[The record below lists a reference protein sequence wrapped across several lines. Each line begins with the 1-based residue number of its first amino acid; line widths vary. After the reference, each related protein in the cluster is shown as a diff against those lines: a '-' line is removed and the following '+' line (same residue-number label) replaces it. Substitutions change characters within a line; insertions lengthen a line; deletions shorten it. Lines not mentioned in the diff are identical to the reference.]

1 MERELLSA
9 RNAGRRKIKAR
20 AVLSLRAPLFAVN
33 HVAKTQKRASTKK
46 RKTTFAS
53 FADPLNF
60 R

>member
-33 HVAKTQKRASTKK
+33 HAAETRKRASTKK
-46 RKTTFAS
+46 RKTKFVS
-53 FADPLNF
+53 FAD
-60 R
+60 